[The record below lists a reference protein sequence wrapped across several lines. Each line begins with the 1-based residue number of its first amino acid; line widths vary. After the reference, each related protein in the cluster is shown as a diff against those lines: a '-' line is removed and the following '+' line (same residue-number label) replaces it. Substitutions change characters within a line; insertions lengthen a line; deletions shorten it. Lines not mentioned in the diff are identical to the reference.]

1 MTNRVVRH
9 AGPAEYSARRRANRH
24 DAAARTPGHD
34 GGAFHPPRGPAMIT
48 AYFAFAVIAYFTAVL
63 VQVADAVAPSDSEYD
78 V

>member
-1 MTNRVVRH
+1 
-9 AGPAEYSARRRANRH
+9 
-24 DAAARTPGHD
+24 
-34 GGAFHPPRGPAMIT
+34 MIT